1 MKKIAIALAAFLAA
15 FSVLAQSSY
24 TPVTREAPGGQNV
37 NGQIKITAT
46 TITATNSQVLSLGAF
61 PVIYV
66 NSTGANG
73 ETNVITLANVA
84 ADYVGASFTIIN
96 VNSSNLLQITDSA
109 PVYGTGAVL
118 GQRDTVSFFVK
129 ATNEIIE
136 VSTSDN

>member
-1 MKKIAIALAAFLAA
+1 MRKFAIIAAMMAAS
-15 FSVLAQSSY
+15 SVFAQSSY

-46 TITATNSQVLSLGAF
+46 TLTATNGQAISLGAF
-61 PVIYV
+61 PVVYV
-66 NSTGANG
+66 NSVGANA
-73 ETNVITLANVA
+73 ETNVVTLAA
-84 ADYVGASFTIIN
+84 ASADLVGASFSIIN

-129 ATNEIIE
+129 ATNEIIQT
-136 VSTSDN
+136 STSNN

>member
-1 MKKIAIALAAFLAA
+1 MKKFAIALAAFLSA

-37 NGQIKITAT
+37 NGQIKVTANSITV
-46 TITATNSQVLSLGAF
+46 TNGQAISLGAF

-66 NSTGANG
+66 NSVGANA
-73 ETNVITLANVA
+73 ETNVITVA
-84 ADYVGASFTIIN
+84 AASASLVGASYTIIN

-129 ATNEIIE
+129 ATNEIIQT
-136 VSTSDN
+136 STSNN